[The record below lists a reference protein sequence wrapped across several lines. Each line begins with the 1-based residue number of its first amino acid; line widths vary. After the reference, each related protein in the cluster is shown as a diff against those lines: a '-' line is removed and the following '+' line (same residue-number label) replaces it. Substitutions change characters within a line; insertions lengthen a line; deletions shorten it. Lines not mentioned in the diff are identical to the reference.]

1 MPFLDLSDVASQ
13 ELLPGFHGKMVHS
26 ENMTVAYWNVEEGAE
41 LPEHRHPH
49 EQIMSLLEG
58 TFEFTLRGETEELEP
73 GAVVVIP
80 ANEPHSGKAITECI
94 IMDSFSP
101 ARDDYR
107 VSITD
112 PKAL

>member
-26 ENMTVAYWNVEEGAE
+26 ENMTVAYWNVQEGAV
-41 LPEHRHPH
+41 LPEHQHVH

-58 TFEFTLRGETEELEP
+58 NFEFTLHGETLELEP

-80 ANEPHSGKAITECI
+80 ANVPHSGRALTECI

-112 PKAL
+112 SKAM